1 MLNYLKKSVCFQ
13 EVPNEISLTF
23 SIAGCPRHCF
33 NCSWKSIEKQE
44 QAKPL
49 TNSVYSRFLNKYK
62 GLASCVLFL
71 GGDWETQDL
80 ITKLKMAK
88 EKGYKT
94 CLYTGCE
101 MNLVHEDI
109 KNNLDFIKVG
119 PYVEELGGLNS
130 PKTNQRFID
139 LVHNVILNKLFI
151 QQGAF

>member
-1 MLNYLKKSVCFQ
+1 MLNYLKKTVCFQ

-23 SIAGCPRHCF
+23 SIAGCPNHCF
-33 NCSWKSIEKQE
+33 NCSWKNIEAQE
-44 QAKPL
+44 KAKPL
-49 TNSVYSRFLNKYK
+49 TNSVYSRYLNKYK

-101 MNLVHEDI
+101 MNLINNDI
-109 KNNLDFIKVG
+109 KANLDFIKVG
-119 PYVEELGGLNS
+119 PYIESLGGLSS

-139 LVHNVILNKLFI
+139 LIHNKILNHLFI
-151 QQGAF
+151 KQGAF

>member
-1 MLNYLKKSVCFQ
+1 MLNYLKKDVCFQ

-23 SIAGCPRHCF
+23 SIAGCPNRCP
-33 NCSWKSIEKQE
+33 NCSWKSSEIQE
-44 QAKPL
+44 TAKPL

-71 GGDWETQDL
+71 GGDWDTQDL

-88 EKGYKT
+88 ERGYKT

-101 MNLVHEDI
+101 MNLVHPDI
-109 KNNLDFIKVG
+109 KTNLDFIKVG
-119 PYVEELGGLNS
+119 PYIEELGGLTS
-130 PKTNQRFID
+130 PKTNQKFID
-139 LVHNVILNKLFI
+139 LVHNTILNNLFI